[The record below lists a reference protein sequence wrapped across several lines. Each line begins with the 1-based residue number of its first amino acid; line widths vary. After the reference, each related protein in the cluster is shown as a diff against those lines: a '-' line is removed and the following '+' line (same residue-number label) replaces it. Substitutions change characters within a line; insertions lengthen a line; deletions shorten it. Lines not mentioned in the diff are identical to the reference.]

1 MAARPLALAAAAGA
15 LLAAG
20 GCVTPAP
27 THYAWGSYEEL
38 IYAAEARPGTFAP
51 EAQVEQLEKDREAAR
66 AAQKPLPPGWHAHL
80 GYLHFQL
87 GHGDLARDELI
98 AEKTQ
103 FPEATALVDRLLTNM
118 GAGAG
123 AGTGPQP

>member
-1 MAARPLALAAAAGA
+1 MATRPLAIGSAVGA
-15 LLAAG
+15 LLVLAG
-20 GCVTPAP
+20 CATPP
-27 THYAWGSYEEL
+27 QTRYAWGSYEEL
-38 IYAAEARPGTFAP
+38 IYAAEAKPGAFAP

-80 GYLHFQL
+80 GYLYFQL

-103 FPEATALVDRLLTNM
+103 FPEATALVDRLLTNLA
-118 GAGAG
+118 AGAEQH
-123 AGTGPQP
+123 P

>member
-1 MAARPLALAAAAGA
+1 MAARSLAVALAIGA
-15 LLAAG
+15 LAG
-20 GCVTPAP
+20 VAGCTTPAP
-27 THYAWGSYEEL
+27 TRYAWGSYEEL
-38 IYAAEARPGTFAP
+38 IYAAAARPGTFAP

-80 GYLHFQL
+80 GYLYFQL

-103 FPEATALVDRLLTNM
+103 FPEATALVDRLLSNLD
-118 GAGAG
+118 AGA
-123 AGTGPQP
+123 AKQP